1 MSDLEL
7 INQNNSEEPIGGP
20 SGKSFL
26 WELARVVIVAF
37 VFMIAFRMLVAEPFV
52 VSGSSMVPNYY
63 NREYLVVSKM
73 SYRFGDIERG
83 DVVIF
88 KYPND
93 PSQYFIK
100 RIVGLPGE
108 KVKIEGGHPVVYNTD
123 YPNGQVLQEPYLPD
137 QNVTF
142 GGDEIIELGPD
153 EYYVMGDNRMASSD
167 SRVWGKLPK
176 ENIVG
181 KAWLR
186 VFPVNRFGLSNFP
199 EPQF

>member
-1 MSDLEL
+1 MSEADL
-7 INQNNSEEPIGGP
+7 INQQTVEEPIGGP

-26 WELARVVIVAF
+26 WELARVIIVAF
-37 VFMIAFRMLVAEPFV
+37 VFMVGFRVFIAEPFV

-63 NREYLVVSKM
+63 NREYLVVNKL
-73 SYRFGDIERG
+73 SYRFGEIERG

-108 KVKIEGGHPVVYNTD
+108 RVKVEGGRPVVYNAQ
-123 YPNGQVLQEPYLPD
+123 YPEGQPLQEPYLPD

-142 GGDEIIELGPD
+142 GGTEIVELGAD
-153 EYYVMGDNRMASSD
+153 EYYVLGDNRLASSD
-167 SRVWGKLPK
+167 SRVWGELPK
-176 ENIVG
+176 EMIVG